1 MNLLQHSRTPFISGV
16 AAYRRILFGLAALL
30 LVGTAVAAEVDPP
43 DRVARL
49 AFLSG
54 DVTFAPA
61 GKDRWNEVSIN
72 RPLVTG
78 DRLLTGRGAR
88 VAMDLGGGDIR
99 IGADTRFNFLSLDNN
114 NTQIELNQGTL
125 NWRVD
130 KLEEGQT
137 YEVDTPTV
145 AFVISQPGEYR
156 IDVPARG
163 GGTTISVRR
172 GAGTV
177 YGKGG
182 ANYPLSGRQSWSFG
196 NAQLTDVA
204 GEPLPDT
211 DKFDRWCADRDER
224 MHRGASSRYVSS
236 AVVGYSDLD
245 DNGSWD
251 DAADYGPVWY
261 PRAVVAGWA
270 PYRYGHWTWIA
281 PWGWTWI
288 DDAPW
293 GFAPFHYGRWVYVRE
308 RWGWAPGPVY
318 ARPVYCPALVA
329 FVGGGGWSVSV
340 NAGRPIGW
348 VPLGPRDVYVPWYHG
363 SRRYFND
370 VNVSNVV
377 NINQTNITNVYDNT
391 HGKHRTNNVT
401 YMHQSVPGATTVV
414 THDTFAHGRA
424 VGDAQVNLDQAQ
436 LAKAPAMLRP
446 DVPAGRPGLG
456 LRQSADANEA
466 PSAVFARPLVS
477 HRAPP
482 DAALEGRRPR
492 AEADTRPLRADE
504 HGDARGR
511 NETRLPNPGNA
522 VDQRHDRGTP
532 ERIERPQPSAPEPAT
547 SSPQAPA
554 AERRPDAEPSLRPG
568 EMPSSRFVPRRG
580 NRGAGGQPGSG
591 TLNEDPRPGR
601 KDAPA
606 ARAESPLSRDIPG
619 NDSQG
624 PNAVPRDTP
633 QRAPEERPATP
644 PLRREQPVEE
654 APQRGNGRQRGAF
667 NEAPQPERSAPA
679 AARTESPASR
689 DFPRNDPQRPRAAP
703 QEMPQRAPEERP
715 AAPPVRREQP
725 LQEAPRSRPEPQ
737 QQRQPEQR
745 GQTENRERPQRDRK
759 PE

>member
-16 AAYRRILFGLAALL
+16 AAYGRILLGLAALL
-30 LVGTAVAAEVDPP
+30 LAGTAVAAEVDPP

-88 VAMDLGGGDIR
+88 VAMDIGGGDIR
-99 IGADTRFNFLSLDNN
+99 IGGDTGFNFLRLDDD
-114 NTQIELNQGTL
+114 NTQIELNRGTL

-130 KLEEGQT
+130 TLEDGQN

-163 GGTTISVRR
+163 GGTTISVQR

-177 YGKGG
+177 YGEGG
-182 ANYPLSGRQSWSFG
+182 ASYPLNGRQSWNFG

-204 GEPLPDT
+204 GEPLPDA

-308 RWGWAPGPVY
+308 RWGWLPGPVHV
-318 ARPVYCPALVA
+318 RPVYCPALVA
-329 FVGGGGWSVSV
+329 FVGGNGWSVSV
-340 NAGRPIGW
+340 NAGSPIGW
-348 VPLGPRDVYVPWYHG
+348 VPLGPRDVYVPWYKG
-363 SRRYFND
+363 SRRYFNN
-370 VNVSNVV
+370 VNVTNVV
-377 NINQTNITNVYDNT
+377 NINQTNITRVYDNT

-401 YMHQSVPGATTVV
+401 TMHQSVPGATTVV

-424 VGDAQVNLDQAQ
+424 VGDAQVNVDHAQ
-436 LAKAPAMLRP
+436 LAKAPVMLRP

-456 LRQSADANEA
+456 LRQSADAHEA
-466 PSAVFARPLVS
+466 PSAVFTRPLVS

-482 DAALEGRRPR
+482 DAAFEGRRPR
-492 AEADTRPLRADE
+492 AEADARPLRADE
-504 HGDARGR
+504 HGDTRGR
-511 NETRLPNPGNA
+511 NETRLPSPGNA

-532 ERIERPQPSAPEPAT
+532 ERIERPQPSALEPAT
-547 SSPQAPA
+547 PSPRTPA
-554 AERRPDAEPSLRPG
+554 TGHRPDAEPNLQPG
-568 EMPSSRFVPRRG
+568 EMPSSRFVPRHG
-580 NRGAGGQPGSG
+580 NRGTGGQPGWG

-601 KDAPA
+601 KDPSA
-606 ARAESPLSRDIPG
+606 ARAESPVSRDIPG

-624 PNAVPRDTP
+624 PNVMPRDTP
-633 QRAPEERPATP
+633 QRTPEERPAP
-644 PLRREQPVEE
+644 PVPREQPVEE

-667 NEAPQPERSAPA
+667 NEDPRPERNTPA
-679 AARTESPASR
+679 AARTESPVSR
-689 DFPRNDPQRPRAAP
+689 DIPGNDPQRPRAAP
-703 QEMPQRAPEERP
+703 QEMPRRAPEERP
-715 AAPPVRREQP
+715 APPPMQRQQP
-725 LQEAPRSRPEPQ
+725 AQEAPRSGPEPRR
-737 QQRQPEQR
+737 QREPEQR
-745 GQTENRERPQRDRK
+745 GQAEGRERPQRDRK
-759 PE
+759 PD